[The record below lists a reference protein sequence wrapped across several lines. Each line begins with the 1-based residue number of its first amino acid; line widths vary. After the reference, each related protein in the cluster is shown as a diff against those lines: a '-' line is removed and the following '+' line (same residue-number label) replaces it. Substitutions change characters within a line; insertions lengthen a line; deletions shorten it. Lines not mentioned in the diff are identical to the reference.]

1 MKVLAVTGKIRKETE
16 KAGVGRL
23 SRVVGSVIFLGSFG
37 AFPIGTAVG
46 GVIMISLFIIG
57 NRMATKYYCDSC
69 GSPVDNK
76 RVKVCPVCK
85 ISLK

>member
-1 MKVLAVTGKIRKETE
+1 MNRRIRKETG
-16 KAGVGRL
+16 KGGVERL
-23 SRVVGSVIFLGSFG
+23 SRLVGTVIFLGSFG

-57 NRMATKYYCDSC
+57 SRMDRKYYCGNC
-69 GSPVDNK
+69 GSPVDN
-76 RVKVCPVCK
+76 RKVEICPVCK

>member
-1 MKVLAVTGKIRKETE
+1 MGVKIRKETD

-23 SRVVGSVIFLGSFG
+23 SRVVGTVIFLGSFG

-46 GVIMISLFIIG
+46 ALIMISLFITG
-57 NRMATKYYCDSC
+57 NRMATKYYCGKC
-69 GSPVDNK
+69 GSPVHNK
-76 RVKVCPVCK
+76 RVKTCPVCN